1 MESVAEPTTPPASL
15 CDPPKAGQYVQHEGK
30 EYTTVREGLAHIL
43 IPPNAATSTDPKK
56 AAKGESEEERQKV
69 FYNPIQQFNR
79 DLSVLAIYAFGES
92 FLAERQEK
100 RERQEQLDKKRK
112 AKANKKRKP
121 ASDEQA
127 EQDTG
132 NENKRQRV
140 GYETEK
146 GAEAAEAAPGAVE
159 QKSSGET
166 TNFDDSVLKDQDL
179 LAAVES
185 RKEQPSTEEPSVS
198 ANGEAKNPPFR
209 ILDALSASGL
219 RALRYAKEIPFA
231 TSITGNDLSP
241 DAVKAMKLNVIHN
254 QVEDVV
260 KPNAGNA
267 MAHMY
272 QFVGEDLTTASKP
285 KYHVIDLDPYGTA
298 VPFLDGALQ
307 AVIDGGLLCVTCTD
321 AGVFNSFGY
330 PEKAYS
336 LYGGL
341 PIKGHHAHE
350 GGLRLIL
357 HSIASTAAKYG
368 IAIEP
373 LLSLSID
380 FYARVFV
387 RVRKS
392 PADVKFLAGK
402 SMLVYN
408 CDSGCGAWTTQYIGK
423 TSQVQGKKGPFYKYG
438 MAQGPSVPANC
449 SHCGFKTHIAGPM
462 YGGPLH
468 NPAFIERI
476 LGYLPELDKD
486 VYATTERIEGMLRTA
501 HDETL
506 FSPPDSA
513 SPYVQPPKGPV
524 FVRPAALGPAPP
536 EKPKDNPIIPQ
547 IDSTLQDAHPFY
559 FDISALARVLHCQA
573 PSSAAVKG
581 ALRHAGYRTT
591 RTHCRPGAIK
601 TDAPWAVVWE
611 IMREWV
617 RQKAPFKEG
626 KIKEGMAGWGVWQK
640 RRREEKPAAEQPEQQ
655 KGGGEEVAAAQ
666 EDSTAPTQGGEKDG
680 QQKEGGEEAAAVP
693 EDSAAPTEGAIKGG
707 QQKGGNEL
715 EQLHKMKVVFDEK
728 LGKDKDDK
736 KLVRYQQNPR
746 ANWGPMNRAK

>member
-1 MESVAEPTTPPASL
+1 MESDTAATTPAASL
-15 CDPPKAGQYVQHEGK
+15 SDPPKAGQRVQHEGK
-30 EYTTVREGLAHIL
+30 EFTTVREGMAHIL
-43 IPPNAATSTDPKK
+43 VPPNAATSTDPKK
-56 AAKGESEEERQKV
+56 AAKGESDEERQKV

-92 FLAERQEK
+92 YLAD
-100 RERQEQLDKKRK
+100 REAKRK
-112 AKANKKRKP
+112 QSEKKKAKGSRKRKP
-121 ASDEQA
+121 AKDGLA
-127 EQDTG
+127 EKHTG
-132 NENKRQRV
+132 NENKRQRF
-140 GYETEK
+140 GDEAEK
-146 GAEAAEAAPGAVE
+146 SAEAAEAAPGASE
-159 QKSSGET
+159 QQISSGET

-185 RKEQPSTEEPSVS
+185 RTEKPAGEEPSAP
-198 ANGEAKNPPFR
+198 ANGEAKKPAFC

-241 DAVKAMKLNVIHN
+241 DAVRAMKLNVIHN

-267 MAHMY
+267 VAHMY
-272 QFVGEDLTTASKP
+272 QFVGEDITTASKP

-341 PIKGHHAHE
+341 PIKGSHAHE

-357 HSIASTAAKYG
+357 HSIATTAAKYG

-387 RVRKS
+387 RVKKS
-392 PADVKFLAGK
+392 PAGVKFLAGK

-408 CDSGCGAWTTQYIGK
+408 CDSGCGAWTTQFIGK
-423 TSQVQGKKGPFYKYG
+423 TSTVIGKKGPFYKYG
-438 MAQGPSVPANC
+438 MAQGPSAPTNC
-449 SHCGFKTHIAGPM
+449 PHCGFKTHLAGPM

-468 NPAFIERI
+468 NPAFIEKI
-476 LGYLPELDKD
+476 LDYLPELDKET
-486 VYATTERIEGMLRTA
+486 YATTERIEGMLRTA

-506 FSPPDSA
+506 FDSADSA
-513 SPYVQPPKGPV
+513 SPYILPPPGPTLIDP
-524 FVRPAALGPAPP
+524 FTKLPSTRGT
-536 EKPKDNPIIPQ
+536 EDTTSPIIPPLNPALT
-547 IDSTLQDAHPFY
+547 DSHPFF
-559 FDISALARVLHCQA
+559 FDISGLARVLHCQA
-573 PSSAAVKG
+573 PSGAAIKG

-601 TDAPWAVVWE
+601 TDAPWAAVWE

-626 KIKEGMAGWGVWQK
+626 AVKEGMAGWGVWK
-640 RRREEKPAAEQPEQQ
+640 NRRLQGEQSAAHEKEKEKENEQDNEQ
-655 KGGGEEVAAAQ
+655 EQ
-666 EDSTAPTQGGEKDG
+666 EKETGKEAPTTQSDETAPVRTQGGDKDP
-680 QQKEGGEEAAAVP
+680 Q
-693 EDSAAPTEGAIKGG
+693 
-707 QQKGGNEL
+707 L
-715 EQLHKMKVVFDEK
+715 ERLHKMDVVFDEK
-728 LGKDKDDK
+728 LGKDRDDK

>member
-1 MESVAEPTTPPASL
+1 MESATAPTTPAASL
-15 CDPPKAGQYVQHEGK
+15 SDPPKAGQRIRHEGK

-43 IPPNAATSTDPKK
+43 VPPNAATSTDPKK
-56 AAKGESEEERQKV
+56 ATKGESDEERQKV

-92 FLAERQEK
+92 FLAEKEAK
-100 RERQEQLDKKRK
+100 RKQQDKRK
-112 AKANKKRKP
+112 AKTKPNRKRKP
-121 ASDEQA
+121 VGDGHEEQH
-127 EQDTG
+127 TG
-132 NENKRQRV
+132 NEYKRQRT
-140 GYETEK
+140 GDEAEK
-146 GAEAAEAAPGAVE
+146 KAEVAEAAPGASE
-159 QKSSGET
+159 QQKSSGET
-166 TNFDDSVLKDQDL
+166 TNFDDSALKDQDL
-179 LAAVES
+179 LAAVEP
-185 RKEQPSTEEPSVS
+185 RTEQPASEEQNAST
-198 ANGEAKNPPFR
+198 NGAAKKPAFR

-241 DAVKAMKLNVIHN
+241 DAVRAMKLNVIHN

-267 MAHMY
+267 VAHMY
-272 QFVGEDLTTASKP
+272 QFVGEDITTASQP
-285 KYHVIDLDPYGTA
+285 KYHVIDLDPYGSA

-307 AVIDGGLLCVTCTD
+307 AVADGGLLCVTCTD

-357 HSIASTAAKYG
+357 HSIATTAAKYG

-387 RVRKS
+387 RVKKS

-408 CDSGCGAWTTQYIGK
+408 CDSGCGAWTTQFIGK
-423 TSQVQGKKGPFYKYG
+423 TSTVQGKKGPFYKYG
-438 MAQGPSVPANC
+438 MAQGPSAPTNC
-449 SHCGFKTHIAGPM
+449 PHCAFKTHIAGPM

-468 NPAFIERI
+468 NPAFIEKI
-476 LGYLPELDKD
+476 LGYLPDLDRE

-506 FSPPDSA
+506 FSPAESA
-513 SPYVQPPKGPV
+513 SPYVPPS
-524 FVRPAALGPAPP
+524 APQFIPSSKTPKP
-536 EKPKDNPIIPQ
+536 EEPSPIIPQ
-547 IDSTLQDAHPFY
+547 IDPALTDSHPFF
-559 FDISALARVLHCQA
+559 FDISGLARVLHCQA
-573 PSSAAVKG
+573 PSGAAIKG

-591 RTHCRPGAIK
+591 RTHCRAGAIK
-601 TDAPWAVVWE
+601 TDAPWAAVWE

-626 KIKEGMAGWGVWQK
+626 AVKEGTAGWGVWK
-640 RRREEKPAAEQPEQQ
+640 NRRLR
-655 KGGGEEVAAAQ
+655 GESTAQ
-666 EDSTAPTQGGEKDG
+666 EKETEQKKQEREACEKVAQGNETAQEKEKEQEKKAGKETAQSNETAPLTQGVEKET
-680 QQKEGGEEAAAVP
+680 Q
-693 EDSAAPTEGAIKGG
+693 
-707 QQKGGNEL
+707 L
-715 EQLHKMKVVFDEK
+715 ERLHKIDVVFDEK
-728 LGKDKDDK
+728 LGKDRDDK

>member
-127 EQDTG
+127 EQDT
-132 NENKRQRV
+132 
-140 GYETEK
+140 
-146 GAEAAEAAPGAVE
+146 EAAEAAPGAVE

-166 TNFDDSVLKDQDL
+166 TNFDDSV
-179 LAAVES
+179 
-185 RKEQPSTEEPSVS
+185 TEEPSVS

-513 SPYVQPPKGPV
+513 SPYVQPPKGP
-524 FVRPAALGPAPP
+524 
-536 EKPKDNPIIPQ
+536 KPKDNPIIPQ
-547 IDSTLQDAHPFY
+547 IDPTLQDAHPFY

-655 KGGGEEVAAAQ
+655 K
-666 EDSTAPTQGGEKDG
+666 
-680 QQKEGGEEAAAVP
+680 

>member
-1 MESVAEPTTPPASL
+1 MESATAPTTPAASL
-15 CDPPKAGQYVQHEGK
+15 SDPPKAGQHIQHEGK

-43 IPPNAATSTDPKK
+43 VPPNAATSTDPKK
-56 AAKGESEEERQKV
+56 ANKGESDEERQKV

-92 FLAERQEK
+92 FLAEKEAK
-100 RERQEQLDKKRK
+100 RKQQDKRKAK

-121 ASDEQA
+121 VGDGHEEQH
-127 EQDTG
+127 TG
-132 NENKRQRV
+132 NENKRQRT
-140 GYETEK
+140 GDEAEK
-146 GAEAAEAAPGAVE
+146 NAEEAEQNA
-159 QKSSGET
+159 S
-166 TNFDDSVLKDQDL
+166 TNGV
-179 LAAVES
+179 
-185 RKEQPSTEEPSVS
+185 
-198 ANGEAKNPPFR
+198 AKKPAFR

-241 DAVKAMKLNVIHN
+241 DAVRAMKLNVIHN

-267 MAHMY
+267 VAHMY
-272 QFVGEDLTTASKP
+272 QFVGEDIATASQP
-285 KYHVIDLDPYGTA
+285 KYHVIDLDPYGSA

-307 AVIDGGLLCVTCTD
+307 AVTDGGLLCVTCTD

-341 PIKGHHAHE
+341 PVKGHHAHE

-357 HSIASTAAKYG
+357 HSIATTAAKYG

-387 RVRKS
+387 RVKKS

-408 CDSGCGAWTTQYIGK
+408 CDSGCGAWTPQFIGK
-423 TSQVQGKKGPFYKYG
+423 TSTVHGKKGPFYKYG
-438 MAQGPSVPANC
+438 MAQGPSAPTNC
-449 SHCGFKTHIAGPM
+449 PHCGFKTHIAGPM

-468 NPAFIERI
+468 NPAFIEKI
-476 LGYLPELDKD
+476 LGYLPDLDKE

-506 FSPPDSA
+506 FSPAESA
-513 SPYVQPPKGPV
+513 SPY
-524 FVRPAALGPAPP
+524 P
-536 EKPKDNPIIPQ
+536 EEPSPIIPQ
-547 IDSTLQDAHPFY
+547 IDPALTDSHPFF
-559 FDISALARVLHCQA
+559 FDISGLARVLHCQA
-573 PSSAAVKG
+573 PSGAAIKG

-591 RTHCRPGAIK
+591 RTHCRAGAIK
-601 TDAPWAVVWE
+601 TDAPWAAVWE

-626 KIKEGMAGWGVWQK
+626 AVKEGTAGWGTAQEK
-640 RRREEKPAAEQPEQQ
+640 EKEQEEEA
-655 KGGGEEVAAAQ
+655 GEKAAQ
-666 EDSTAPTQGGEKDG
+666 SDETAPLTQGVEKES
-680 QQKEGGEEAAAVP
+680 Q
-693 EDSAAPTEGAIKGG
+693 
-707 QQKGGNEL
+707 L
-715 EQLHKMKVVFDEK
+715 ERLHKMDVVFDEK
-728 LGKDKDDK
+728 LGKDRDDK